1 MKKIYAML
9 LLCGLSMSAIATVTT
24 LPSGEDL
31 TTAIGS
37 AAAGDTLLL
46 QDGTFTMSATATV
59 SNPLTIMAAD
69 GASPVVN
76 LHRIEPNAEFKA
88 VGIKFVGN
96 GSSHCIRTTVGGTFS
111 VRFENCHFVNTASTG
126 RIYYLSSGQTL
137 DNLSFDNCILDGSNT
152 ESGAIYSYGTLG
164 SLRITNSTIM
174 NHTQNL
180 AIQTKTVTNLLI
192 DHCTFY
198 NNGPRVI
205 YSKCEN
211 AVVTNCV
218 ISNPAMVGDNGF
230 CTYYGTLSNC
240 VYYNTGAPHS
250 GPTIT
255 NVAEAD
261 PLFIDPNNGNLNFQ
275 STSPL
280 LNAATDGTHI
290 GDPRWHVAEAQMV
303 VSLQC
308 LGSAE
313 KATDNY
319 TIAFSAVDPSA
330 SATVTLAYSAD
341 QQSWTTIIDQLSSAA
356 MQYEWNIRTMPAG
369 DYYLQAVLANATD
382 TVRAVSVHPLTIV
395 PDTEAPRAIT
405 DLTAFADN
413 QSVRLTWSNPT
424 HSVPCAS
431 TIYEKTLGMSNIEFY
446 TSPSES
452 ASANVEVVTDG
463 LQVTYQTQ
471 VAWADA
477 GVKIIPANPAEVLT
491 DLSFRLKGNGKAHNI
506 RVTVE
511 QNGADWWYQYVSLE
525 NTEWQNVTADNLKK
539 LTWHN
544 NLPGEA
550 FDGTNITAVY
560 LVVSVMDA
568 TAEGTFVI
576 DNVQMS
582 GLIPP
587 VADFVK
593 TTIVRSTTAYPATIA
608 DGTVVYEG
616 TDEVYEDTNLEQGTY
631 YYAAFAADDLG
642 NISDPATCTATV
654 QINETAMETVHGTD
668 DAVVKRIENGQLYII
683 RGSMRYSVL
692 GTEIR

>member
-1 MKKIYAML
+1 
-9 LLCGLSMSAIATVTT
+9 
-24 LPSGEDL
+24 
-31 TTAIGS
+31 
-37 AAAGDTLLL
+37 
-46 QDGTFTMSATATV
+46 
-59 SNPLTIMAAD
+59 
-69 GASPVVN
+69 
-76 LHRIEPNAEFKA
+76 
-88 VGIKFVGN
+88 
-96 GSSHCIRTTVGGTFS
+96 
-111 VRFENCHFVNTASTG
+111 
-126 RIYYLSSGQTL
+126 
-137 DNLSFDNCILDGSNT
+137 
-152 ESGAIYSYGTLG
+152 
-164 SLRITNSTIM
+164 
-174 NHTQNL
+174 
-180 AIQTKTVTNLLI
+180 
-192 DHCTFY
+192 
-198 NNGPRVI
+198 
-205 YSKCEN
+205 
-211 AVVTNCV
+211 
-218 ISNPAMVGDNGF
+218 
-230 CTYYGTLSNC
+230 
-240 VYYNTGAPHS
+240 
-250 GPTIT
+250 
-255 NVAEAD
+255 
-261 PLFIDPNNGNLNFQ
+261 
-275 STSPL
+275 
-280 LNAATDGTHI
+280 
-290 GDPRWHVAEAQMV
+290 MV

-330 SATVTLAYSAD
+330 SATITLAYSSD

-382 TVRAVSVHPLTIV
+382 TVRAVSAHPLTIV

-431 TIYEKTLGMSNIEFY
+431 TIYEKILGMSNIEFY

-452 ASANVEVVTDG
+452 ASANAEVVTDG

-616 TDEVYEDTNLEQGTY
+616 TDEVYEDTNLEPGTY

-654 QINETAMETVHGTD
+654 QTKETGMETVHGTD